1 MNGNKAIL
9 DTNVIILLS
18 KKGIE
23 VDDLLARYDDFYV
36 SIITYMESYG
46 YEFHNSDEKA
56 IIDAFFEMVEVVDVN
71 KSIAENVI
79 RYKKEKR
86 RKIKLPDAIILATA
100 NYLGADL
107 LSDDW
112 DDFINIDPS
121 VRVLNVDDLKK
132 F

>member
-1 MNGNKAIL
+1 MNWWKWWI
-9 DTNVIILLS
+9 
-18 KKGIE
+18 
-23 VDDLLARYDDFYV
+23 
-36 SIITYMESYG
+36 
-46 YEFHNSDEKA
+46 
-56 IIDAFFEMVEVVDVN
+56 N

-112 DDFINIDPS
+112 DDFINIDNS

-132 F
+132 R

>member
-1 MNGNKAIL
+1 MNFTIPM
-9 DTNVIILLS
+9 
-18 KKGIE
+18 KK
-23 VDDLLARYDDFYV
+23 RF
-36 SIITYMESYG
+36 
-46 YEFHNSDEKA
+46 
-56 IIDAFFEMVEVVDVN
+56 IDAFFEMVEVVDVN
-71 KSIAENVI
+71 KSIAEKVI

-86 RKIKLPDAIILATA
+86 RKINLPDAIILATA